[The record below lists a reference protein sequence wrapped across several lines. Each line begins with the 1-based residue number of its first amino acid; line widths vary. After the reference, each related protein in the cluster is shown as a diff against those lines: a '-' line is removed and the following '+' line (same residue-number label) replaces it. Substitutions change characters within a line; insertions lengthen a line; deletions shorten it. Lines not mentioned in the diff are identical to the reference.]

1 MKLDLLVFAAH
12 PDDAELSCAGTI
24 LKSIKQ
30 GKKVG
35 VIDLTQG
42 EMGTRGTAKIRAKES
57 ANATKILGVQVR
69 ENLKMA
75 DGFLVND
82 LHHQLLII
90 EKIRQ
95 YQPEIILANAIQDR
109 HPDHGK
115 AAYLVRDAAF
125 LSGLAKIETKL
136 DGQIQTAWRPRAVYH
151 YLQDRYIQPA
161 FVVDISDEM
170 EQKLEA
176 IRAFKSQ
183 FFDPSSDEPATYIS
197 SPEYL
202 ETVIARNREMGK
214 PIGATFGEAFT
225 SDKLIGIEDIFV
237 LK

>member
-115 AAYLVRDAAF
+115 AASLVRDAAF

-225 SDKLIGIEDIFV
+225 SDKLVGVEDIFV